1 MCNARLF
8 QLNSQGNL
16 DKRGTKKDMK
26 KLRGIRVKLIA
37 YFVLA
42 IAVTVCICTFLT
54 AENTNNI
61 LISNIRLTSSQTLQE
76 TLKGFQTYLKTL
88 SEPVDLLTRKQEVKH
103 FEDSGTIEENTAA
116 IQDSLI
122 ASLKVTTGSVR
133 CYYTTTTG
141 YHLNCYLT
149 EEEGKVKSKKEFFEG
164 QNNTAKDWYT
174 GAIGLGN
181 RNGIYSYFSEP
192 YIDETTG
199 EKIFTVS
206 QEIKDSDGNNY
217 GTVAMDISYSTLAE
231 YVQNI
236 SILNTGFALL
246 VDKDGNILVDNEK
259 NNYAQDNVS
268 QLSFWSE
275 FQSDPTLVNYEMNLK
290 NELIEV
296 TAVTDEISG
305 WTILGFVGEEENASS
320 LHKVRMTAVIGGI
333 IGAVA
338 GIIIALVVAVT
349 LSNEI
354 VKIQKVTKK
363 VAEGDFTQVMKVK
376 RKDELG
382 DLEAYFNEMIVK
394 VASLMKEVQMKSNT
408 ILNVAA
414 NISSMTDETKQTTNQ
429 VTESIQ
435 NVSDGASAQA
445 ASTQE
450 ASEEVE
456 KLAQS
461 LEETKDYVAGID
473 KMSADA
479 SDLSSHGMHVVDDL
493 IVRTD
498 QTRNKSKISIEVMEE
513 MLKSIDKINYISDVI
528 AGITSQ
534 TNLLSLNASIEA
546 ARAGEAGRGF
556 AVVADEIRQLA
567 DQSKASTDEIKS
579 IVGEIS
585 MKSDV
590 MEKTMTESNEL
601 LAEQYKAIQATKEL
615 FNQISGSIASLIS
628 GLENILDLNNQMVQN
643 KNEVVSRMDDIVA
656 VSEESAATA
665 EQVSTFAERVNGTM
679 EDMASYAVNLNEIAS
694 ELEETIK
701 KFQLM

>member
-1 MCNARLF
+1 MPGFFGFIYRAALA
-8 QLNSQGNL
+8 LMH
-16 DKRGTKKDMK
+16 KKDMK
-26 KLRGIRVKLIA
+26 RLRGIRVKLIA

-42 IAVTVCICTFLT
+42 IAVTVIICAFLT
-54 AENTNNI
+54 SQNTSSI
-61 LISNIRLTSSQTLQE
+61 LISNIKLTSSQTLQE

-88 SEPVDLLTRKQEVKH
+88 SEPVDLLTRKQEIKH
-103 FEDSGTIEENTAA
+103 LEDEGTIESNTSA

-133 CYYTTTTG
+133 CYYTTNTG
-141 YHLNCYLT
+141 YHINCYL
-149 EEEGKVKSKKEFFEG
+149 EEEDGKVKSRKEFFEG
-164 QNNTAKDWYT
+164 QNYTTKDWYT
-174 GAIGLGN
+174 GAMGLGN

-192 YIDETTG
+192 YVDEITG

-206 QEIKDSDGNNY
+206 QEIKTSDGDNY
-217 GTVAMDISYSTLAE
+217 GAVALDISYSILAD
-231 YVQNI
+231 YVQDI
-236 SILNTGFALL
+236 SILNTGFVLL
-246 VDKDGNILVDNEK
+246 VDEDGNILVDNEK
-259 NNYAQDNVS
+259 NNYAQNSVS

-275 FQSDPTLVNYEMNLK
+275 FQADPTLVNYEMRLS

-296 TAVTDEISG
+296 TAITDEITG
-305 WTILGFVGEEENASS
+305 WTIIGFVGEEENAES
-320 LHKVRMTAVIGGI
+320 LARVRTTAVIGGG
-333 IGAVA
+333 IGAIA
-338 GIIIALVVAVT
+338 GIIIALIVAVT

-354 VKIQKVTKK
+354 LKIQKVTKK
-363 VAEGDFTQVMKVK
+363 VAEGDFTQKMEVK

-382 DLEAYFNEMIVK
+382 DLEAYFNEMIEK
-394 VASLMKEVQMKSNT
+394 VASLMKEVQSKSNT
-408 ILNVAA
+408 ILDVAV
-414 NISSMTDETKQTTNQ
+414 NIASMTDETKKTTNQ

-435 NVSDGASAQA
+435 NVSEGASAQA
-445 ASTQE
+445 ISTQE

-456 KLAQS
+456 KLARS

-479 SDLSSHGMHVVDDL
+479 SELSSHGMDVVDDL
-493 IVRTD
+493 IVRTE

-567 DQSKASTDEIKS
+567 DQSKSSTDEIKN

-585 MKSDV
+585 TKSDI
-590 MEKTMTESNEL
+590 MEKTMTESNDL
-601 LAEQYKAIQATKEL
+601 LAEQNKAIQATKEL
-615 FNQISGSIASLIS
+615 FHQISGSIANLIS

-643 KNEVVSRMDDIVA
+643 KNEVVGKMDDIVA

-665 EQVSTFAERVNGTM
+665 EQVSSFAERVNGTM
-679 EDMASYAVNLNEIAS
+679 EDMALYAVNLNEIAS

-701 KFQLM
+701 KFQLT